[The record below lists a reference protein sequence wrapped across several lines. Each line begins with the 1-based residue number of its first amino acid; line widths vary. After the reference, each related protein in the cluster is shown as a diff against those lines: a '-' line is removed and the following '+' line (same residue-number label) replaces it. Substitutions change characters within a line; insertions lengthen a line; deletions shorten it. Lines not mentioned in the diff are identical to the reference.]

1 MMGNI
6 TTKTI
11 LINMDIK
18 KHIQEVSSNT
28 AGYSADAGEPDTG
41 WLPGGDART
50 LGYGNGKPEQ
60 WFDSLEYIQVDFP
73 VASFI
78 YGSKKAD
85 KKLAYTVNKS
95 AEITVLDNDIKQIDK
110 DFAEIRKNQEELYK
124 DLKRNLKW

>member
-1 MMGNI
+1 VIFN
-6 TTKTI
+6 
-11 LINMDIK
+11 NMKFK

-28 AGYSADAGEPDTG
+28 GGYSADAGEPDTG

-73 VASFI
+73 VASYI

-124 DLKRNLKW
+124 DLKRNLK

>member
-1 MMGNI
+1 VIFN
-6 TTKTI
+6 
-11 LINMDIK
+11 NMKFK

-28 AGYSADAGEPDTG
+28 GGYSADAGEPDTG

-60 WFDSLEYIQVDFP
+60 WFDSLEYVQVDFP
-73 VASFI
+73 VASYI

-124 DLKRNLKW
+124 DLKRNLK